1 MNYLIVD
8 DEPQARK
15 LLEVYMQGLPA
26 FQLVKLCETALEAYE
41 ALHLHRIDLMFLDIK
56 MPLVSG
62 IDFLRSLKEPPMVI
76 LTTAYPKYALEGFEL
91 DVLDY
96 LLKPIALPRLLQA
109 LEKAQRRKQPV
120 GLASPPAQNLLYLF
134 LKTDH
139 KLVKV
144 NLVDIQLIEGMQN
157 YVKVHLVDKIL
168 VAAYTMKTLEELLP
182 ASEFLR
188 VHRSFIVPI
197 AAIKTINGN
206 LIETAY
212 RNVPIGM
219 NYREAIRKLTR
230 N

>member
-1 MNYLIVD
+1 MNFLIVD

-15 LLEVYMQGLPA
+15 LLQIYMQSLPT
-26 FQLVKLCETALEAYE
+26 FHLVKLCENALEAYE
-41 ALHLHRIDLMFLDIK
+41 ALHLHHVDLIFLDIK

-109 LEKAQRRKQPV
+109 LEKALRRKQQGESANYPIKT
-120 GLASPPAQNLLYLF
+120 LLHLF
-134 LKTDH
+134 IKVDH

-144 NLVDIQLIEGMQN
+144 NFADIKLIEGMQN
-157 YVKVHLVDKIL
+157 YVKVHLADKI
-168 VAAYTMKTLEELLP
+168 VIAAYTMKALEELLP

-188 VHRSFIVPI
+188 VHRSFIVPM
-197 AAIKTINGN
+197 AAITAVNGN
-206 LIETAY
+206 VIETAY
-212 RNVPIGM
+212 KNVPIGM
-219 NYREAIRKLTR
+219 SYRKAINKLTGS
-230 N
+230 